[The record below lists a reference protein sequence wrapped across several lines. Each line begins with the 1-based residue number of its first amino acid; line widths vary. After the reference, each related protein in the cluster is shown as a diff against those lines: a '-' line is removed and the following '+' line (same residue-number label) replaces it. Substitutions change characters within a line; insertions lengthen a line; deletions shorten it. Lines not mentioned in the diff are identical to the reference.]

1 MQDQHLSVPDRTDI
15 LPAGAP
21 LNRFADRLRSGRVIH
36 EGAHFLYAILMGVYK
51 ELRFMGLGI
60 QIDIYRELL
69 TDTQLGIFCLVGILA
84 TQIAAYGMV
93 AWKERICHSP
103 SKLIRACCY
112 YITIA
117 LLLLDPVYLS
127 LLCGFFGG
135 GDMNGIALL
144 IPELAARFIYSAL
157 LVINACLFWKRVL
170 PAYKAAFAQAE

>member
-1 MQDQHLSVPDRTDI
+1 MRKRTRQTI
-15 LPAGAP
+15 GLISAVITYY
-21 LNRFADRLRSGRVIH
+21 FIH

-69 TDTQLGIFCLVGILA
+69 TDTQLSIFCLVGVLA

-93 AWKERICHSP
+93 VWKERICRVP

-112 YITIA
+112 YSTIA

-127 LLCGFFGG
+127 LLCGFFGS

-144 IPELAARFIYSAL
+144 IPEVAARIGFGIL
-157 LVINACLFWKRVL
+157 LVINGRLFWKVVL
-170 PAYKAAFAQAE
+170 PCYKASFHKPTP

>member
-1 MQDQHLSVPDRTDI
+1 MRKRTRQTI
-15 LPAGAP
+15 GLISAVITYY
-21 LNRFADRLRSGRVIH
+21 VIH

-69 TDTQLGIFCLVGILA
+69 TDTQLGIFCLVGVLA

-93 AWKERICHSP
+93 AWKERICRVP

-112 YITIA
+112 YSTIA
-117 LLLLDPVYLS
+117 LLFLDPVYLS
-127 LLCGFFGG
+127 LLSGFVGG

-144 IPELAARFIYSAL
+144 IPEVAARIGFGIL
-157 LVINACLFWKRVL
+157 LVINGRLFWKVVL
-170 PAYKAAFAQAE
+170 PCYKASFHKPTP

>member
-1 MQDQHLSVPDRTDI
+1 MRKRTRQTI
-15 LPAGAP
+15 GLISAVITYY
-21 LNRFADRLRSGRVIH
+21 VIH

-69 TDTQLGIFCLVGILA
+69 TDTQLGIFCLVGVLA

-127 LLCGFFGG
+127 LLSGFVGG
-135 GDMNGIALL
+135 GDVNGIALL
-144 IPELAARFIYSAL
+144 IPEVAARIGFGIL
-157 LVINACLFWKRVL
+157 LAINAVVFWNEVL
-170 PAYKAAFAQAE
+170 PCYKASFHKPSP